1 MKENVAKVGVYRM
14 RGFPFAACV
23 AALSASLL
31 LPAVAAGSDASAPA
45 ADSAAERKA
54 AAEVAARLARMPRP
68 WALPPNV
75 PALEEIHEALRFWA
89 EKNPGLM
96 EVQVRGRS
104 ASGLPILLAKVT
116 DSAIPDED
124 KQRVVVTGLHAGPER
139 NGATAIM
146 RYAEWLL
153 GDSPEACETRKRQV
167 LLLMPVVNPYAYVTN
182 NVNGNEGGFGIYDS
196 RRGALWDIPN
206 LKLREPEKVPEIAAF
221 AGVVDEY
228 QPEAHVDMHGVGL
241 RWNGERTTESAGTA
255 YSNYGLRAWDM
266 RVSDRMIR
274 AANEAG
280 YGIDRAEAD
289 AQRLFWGP
297 DMDAHR
303 DRFWHGRTFFYTAS
317 YAYVRCHTLLSTA
330 EVSWEESGVAR
341 LKAFVG
347 IGNHVWPG
355 ERLSGYPVH
364 VLKSMQ
370 EHQLVS
376 WGRTAAERRRSRM
389 ELWTRQGSFAVG
401 LLYPQTDC
409 RTLVALGLTARGC
422 SLLEPSLAAFYTNL
436 AACAD
441 MNAPA
446 VRAFVQAGPEL
457 KLYKE
462 AGEIPPTDAPLLN
475 GLALRLRIS
484 CPNPDLLDLRLN
496 GQLLKESDADGYQRW
511 AGDGWTVVQVN
522 VPPAKASKL
531 DVCIVSCAYDPRT
544 TRDYGW
550 QAPPE
555 VRARVKSSKNP

>member
-1 MKENVAKVGVYRM
+1 MNMSVKRKRVCLMRRFSLPASGV
-14 RGFPFAACV
+14 
-23 AALSASLL
+23 ALSASLL
-31 LPAVAAGSDASAPA
+31 LPAGASGSEVGSPT
-45 ADSAAERKA
+45 ADAAEETKA

-68 WALPPNV
+68 WTSPPNV

-89 EKNPGLM
+89 EKKPGLM
-96 EVQVRGRS
+96 DVQLRGRS

-116 DSAIPDED
+116 DASVPDED
-124 KQRVVVTGLHAGPER
+124 KQRVVVTGLHTGPER

-146 RYAEWLL
+146 RFTEWLL
-153 GDSPEACETRKRQV
+153 GDSPEACETRKKQV
-167 LLLMPVVNPYAYVTN
+167 LLLMPVVNPYAYVTS
-182 NVNGNEGGFGIYDS
+182 NVSVNEGGFGIYDA
-196 RRGALWDIPN
+196 RRGQLWDIPN
-206 LKLREPEKVPEIAAF
+206 LKLKEPEKVPEIAAF

-255 YSNYGLRAWDM
+255 YSNYGLRPWDP
-266 RVSDRMIR
+266 RVGERMIR

-317 YAYVRCHTLLSTA
+317 YAYVRCHTLLSAA

-341 LKAFVG
+341 LKAFAA
-347 IGNHVWPG
+347 IGNQVWPG
-355 ERLSGYPVH
+355 ERLPGYPVH
-364 VLKSMQ
+364 VLKSVQ

-389 ELWTRQGSFAVG
+389 ELWLRQGSFAWG

-409 RTLVALGLTARGC
+409 RRLIALGLTARGC
-422 SLLEPSLAAFYTNL
+422 SLLESPLPAFHTNL

-441 MNAPA
+441 MNASA
-446 VRAFVQAGPEL
+446 IRAFVQAGPEL

-462 AGEIPPTDAPLLN
+462 PGEVPPTNEPLRN

-484 CPNPDLLDLRLN
+484 CPDPELLDLRLN
-496 GQLLKESDADGYQRW
+496 GHALKESDADGYQRW
-511 AGDGWTVVQVN
+511 AGDGWTMVQVN

-531 DVCIVSCAYDPRT
+531 DVCVVSCAYDPRAN
-544 TRDYGW
+544 RAYGW

-555 VRARVKSSKNP
+555 VRARLKAAKKP

>member
-1 MKENVAKVGVYRM
+1 MKEKAAKEIFFRR
-14 RGFPFAACV
+14 RGFPLAAGV

-31 LPAVAAGSDASAPA
+31 LPAVAAGSDAGAPA
-45 ADSAAERKA
+45 ADAAEERKA
-54 AAEVAARLARMPRP
+54 AAEVAARLARMPRS
-68 WALPPNV
+68 WDLPPNV
-75 PALEEIHEALRFWA
+75 PALEEIHETLRFWA
-89 EKNPGLM
+89 EKKPGLM
-96 EVQVRGRS
+96 DVQVRGRS

-116 DSAIPDED
+116 DTSVPDED

-146 RYAEWLL
+146 RFTEWLL

-255 YSNYGLRAWDM
+255 YSNYGLRPWDQ
-266 RVSDRMIR
+266 RVSERMIR

-297 DMDAHR
+297 DMDAHK
-303 DRFWHGRTFFYTAS
+303 DRFWFGRTFFYTAS

-347 IGNHVWPG
+347 IGNQVWPG

-389 ELWTRQGSFAVG
+389 ELWARQGAFAVG

-409 RTLVALGLTARGC
+409 RTLIALGLTARGC
-422 SLLEPSLAAFYTNL
+422 SLLEPSLTAFNTNL
-436 AACAD
+436 AACSD

-446 VRAFVQAGPEL
+446 IRAFVQAGPEL
-457 KLYKE
+457 KLHKE
-462 AGEIPPTDAPLLN
+462 PGGIPPTNEPLQN

-484 CPNPDLLDLRLN
+484 GPNPELLDLRLN
-496 GQLLKESDADGYQRW
+496 GHLLTESDADGYQRW

-522 VPPAKASKL
+522 VPPTKASKL
-531 DVCIVSCAYDPRT
+531 DACVVSCAYDPRT
-544 TRDYGW
+544 PRDYGW

-555 VRARVKSSKNP
+555 VRVRLRGPKKP